1 MAAHNNNCM
10 LFLSIQ
16 VSCGLLFLHQYDP
29 QILHR
34 DVTAKNILL
43 NKDGRIVKISDPGQA
58 KFRPSNIQY
67 LSTKAPGC
75 IVYMPPECLGDRPRF
90 TAKSDTF
97 SFGVVML
104 HVFTQE
110 PPSCGLM
117 NIRAKP
123 EIERRARDLG
133 RLPDTHPLKA
143 LTVQCLSDD
152 PEKRPDMRE
161 AQDHFKSSGLE
172 GYLKLTQELNK
183 KEPNVSDII
192 CSLQYLYVLYFS

>member
-1 MAAHNNNCM
+1 MRIVVSVTYYQ
-10 LFLSIQ
+10 LYVVPLSIQ

-43 NKDGRIVKISDPGQA
+43 NEDGSIVKISDLGQA

-75 IVYMPPECLGDRPRF
+75 IVYMPPECLGDRPHF

-117 NIRAKP
+117 NIGAKP

-133 RLPDTHPLKA
+133 RLPDTHPLKTLA
-143 LTVQCLSDD
+143 VQCLSDD

-161 AQDHFKSSGLE
+161 VQDHFKSSGLE
-172 GYLKLTQELNK
+172 GYLKLTQELDK
-183 KEPNVSDII
+183 KEPNVSDFI
-192 CSLQYLYVLYFS
+192 CSLRH